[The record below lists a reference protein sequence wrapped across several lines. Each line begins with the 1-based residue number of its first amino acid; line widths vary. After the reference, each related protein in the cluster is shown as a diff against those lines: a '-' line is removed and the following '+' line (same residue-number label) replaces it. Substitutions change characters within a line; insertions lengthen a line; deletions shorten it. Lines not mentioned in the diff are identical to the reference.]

1 MRLKFKSKFS
11 SERQKKDTGRAVE
24 DSSPVTTE
32 TLIRAV
38 QDTLWKLICSQGL
51 TVFDNNKINS
61 ALHHCHMKFKF
72 LLLILIVYFW
82 LFIWVSFIFRRK
94 ISHQDLQ
101 KSDPILYSQWKNK
114 KRHFKLFSQGIRRI
128 EGKAKSSR
136 DPEWDVF
143 RENEEL

>member
-38 QDTLWKLICSQGL
+38 QDTPWKLICSQGL
-51 TVFDNNKINS
+51 TIFNNNKINS
-61 ALHHCHMKFKF
+61 ALHHCHMQFKF
-72 LLLILIVYFW
+72 LLLMLIVYFW
-82 LFIWVSFIFRRK
+82 LFNWVSFIFRRK

-101 KSDPILYSQWKNK
+101 KSDPILYSQWKTK
-114 KRHFKLFSQGIRRI
+114 KGIFKTFFPGYKKNSGKSQELQR
-128 EGKAKSSR
+128 SR
-136 DPEWDVF
+136 MGCI
-143 RENEEL
+143 